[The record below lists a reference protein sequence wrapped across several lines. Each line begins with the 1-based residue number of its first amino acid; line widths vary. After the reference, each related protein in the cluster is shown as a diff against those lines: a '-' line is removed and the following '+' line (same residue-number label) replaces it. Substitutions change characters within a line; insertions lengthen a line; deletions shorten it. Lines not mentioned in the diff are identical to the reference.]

1 MICTN
6 SFYYKRKQLG
16 DVFYAERPDI
26 SKLSEIEEFAISGS
40 LSRAEAEKLRLAEE
54 MSKLAET
61 EGTIPL
67 RVWMTNRTMRINEA
81 LDKYKNGN
89 IFSVASL
96 YGVESLERILENY
109 GEFDQVRDALNPALF
124 AEKERVK
131 VPNREIAQQ
140 LYDLG
145 LLKVGDVV
153 LNEDTKKLIRIE

>member
-1 MICTN
+1 
-6 SFYYKRKQLG
+6 
-16 DVFYAERPDI
+16 
-26 SKLSEIEEFAISGS
+26 
-40 LSRAEAEKLRLAEE
+40 